1 VKAPRRDTRSGRFY
15 DIDGRSYPSVT
26 TILGCIGKPALI
38 QWAANQERTLVRDAA
53 ADLYQELVAAAQQ
66 LPRSSF
72 LVTLEGRCGKER
84 AHRRELE
91 KAGDIGTQAHALI
104 EWHLRRQIGLP
115 VGVEPN
121 VTPEALWAFMAFQDW
136 ATSVNL
142 QPLFVEQTVFS
153 IQHEYAG
160 TMDLLAKVNGVLT
173 LVDFKTGKSIYGEA
187 LLQNVAYQH
196 GLCEMQ
202 SAVPEAGLIVR
213 LPKVQ
218 TDPEFEV
225 KDVPPVGDLMPT
237 FLAVRKL
244 WTWFYA
250 QEQAYQA
257 SRSRKGEA
265 A

>member
-1 VKAPRRDTRSGRFY
+1 VKAQRRDTRSGRFY
-15 DIDGRSYPSVT
+15 QIDGESYPSVT

-38 QWAANQERTLVRDAA
+38 QWAANQERTLVTDTAA
-53 ADLYQELVAAAQQ
+53 RLYEELASIGQAI
-66 LPRSSF
+66 PRSAF

-104 EWHLRRQIGLP
+104 EWHLRRDLGLQ

-121 VTPEALWAFMAFQDW
+121 VCAEALWAFMAFQDW
-136 ATSVNL
+136 AKSVDL
-142 QPLFVEQTVFS
+142 KPKYIEQTVFS
-153 IQHEYAG
+153 SAHRYAG
-160 TMDLLAKVNGVLT
+160 TMDLLAEVNGVLT
-173 LVDFKTGKSIYGEA
+173 LADFKTGKSIYGEA
-187 LLQNVAYQH
+187 LLQNVAYRAAVM
-196 GLCEMQ
+196 EMGI
-202 SAVPEAGLIVR
+202 ARPEAGLIVR

-225 KDVPPVGDLMPT
+225 KPVPPVDALMPT
-237 FLAVRKL
+237 FLAVRQL
-244 WTWFYA
+244 WTWYHA

>member
-1 VKAPRRDTRSGRFY
+1 MKAQRRDTRSGRFY
-15 DIDGRSYPSVT
+15 EIDGESYPSVT

-66 LPRSSF
+66 IPRAAF

-104 EWHLRRQIGLP
+104 EWHLRRQLGLP

-121 VTPEALWAFMAFQDW
+121 VAPEALWAFMAFQDW
-136 ATSVNL
+136 AKSVDL
-142 QPLFVEQTVFS
+142 QPRYVEQTVFS
-153 IQHEYAG
+153 HTHGYAG
-160 TMDLLAKVNGVLT
+160 TMDLLALVKGVLT
-173 LVDFKTGKSIYGEA
+173 LVDFKTGKAIYGEA
-187 LLQNVAYQH
+187 LLQNAAYQSA
-196 GLCEMQ
+196 LVEMG
-202 SAVPEAGLIVR
+202 AALPAAGLIVR
-213 LPKVQ
+213 LPKAQ

-225 KDVPPVGDLMPT
+225 KDVPPVADLMPT